1 MNKINYNYSIY
12 LQVINLK
19 KVIIILFIVSL
30 SIILTKHDNE
40 ILIPDEAIR
49 FRIIANSNS
58 LKDQNEK
65 LIIKKNLENEIYTL
79 INDNDNI
86 NDVRKTLKNNLENI
100 EHVIKKYNVPYDI
113 NYGNNHFPAK
123 TYKNVVYPEG
133 DYESLVITL
142 GEGLGENFWCV
153 LFPPLCLI
161 EEDANTEDVEYDLY
175 VNKLI
180 NKF

>member
-1 MNKINYNYSIY
+1 M
-12 LQVINLK
+12 INLK
-19 KVIIILFIVSL
+19 KVIIILFIVSI

-86 NDVRKTLKNNLENI
+86 NDVRKTLKSNLENI

-161 EEDANTEDVEYDLY
+161 EENTNTDDVEYDLY

>member
-1 MNKINYNYSIY
+1 M
-12 LQVINLK
+12 K
-19 KVIIILFIVSL
+19 KVIIILFIVSI

-79 INDNDNI
+79 INNNDNI

-100 EHVIKKYNVPYDI
+100 EHVIKKYNVPYNI

-161 EEDANTEDVEYDLY
+161 EEDTNTDDVEYDLY